1 MTDATT
7 LYLKKLEDMLAHDF
21 AATGDT
27 LAEKLASI
35 RSKLPDQLAADLES
49 LAGHAPTGDNDDEVA
64 GLVFRCGQLA
74 EQLRGVLLAQA
85 AENLAAAHP
94 GGLDTEELAPADLD
108 AVARFMAA
116 RDRFMRAVAN
126 FTLKA
131 LLIIVGL
138 LIIGLA
144 LGIV

>member
-1 MTDATT
+1 MTDAAT
-7 LYLKKLEDMLAHDF
+7 LYLKKLEDMLANDF

-35 RSKLPDQLAADLES
+35 RSKLPDELAGGLES
-49 LAGHAPTGDNDDEVA
+49 LAEHAPSGESVEEEA
-64 GLVFRCGQLA
+64 RLVFRCGQMA

-85 AENLAAAHP
+85 AESLAAVHP
-94 GGLDTEELAPADLD
+94 DGLNTEELAPTDLD

-116 RDRFMRAVAN
+116 RDRFMRAVAS

-131 LLIIVGL
+131 LLILLGL

>member
-1 MTDATT
+1 MTDAAT
-7 LYLKKLEDMLAHDF
+7 LYLKKLEDMLVHDF
-21 AATGDT
+21 AAKGET
-27 LAEKLASI
+27 LAEKLESI
-35 RSKLPDQLAADLES
+35 RSKLPDELAADIES
-49 LAGHAPTGDNDDEVA
+49 LAGHAPTGARVEEEA
-64 GLVFRCGQLA
+64 GLVFRCGQVS

-85 AENLAAAHP
+85 AESVAAAHP
-94 GGLDTEELAPADLD
+94 AGLNTEELAPADLD

-131 LLIIVGL
+131 LLVIVGL
-138 LIIGLA
+138 LVIGLA